1 MKCVDRWGNE
11 IINNDTQNRILA
23 FLYSKLPGRLL
34 LKPLIQPW
42 ISGLAGAVMDSY
54 VSKAFI
60 PIFIKACKINIRE
73 YEERKYISFNDF
85 FTRRVKAGRRIIDKN
100 PNHLIAPCDGKLTV
114 YQIDK
119 DSRFTVKNTLYS
131 LQSLLRSRK
140 LAKHY
145 QDGTLLVFRLSVD
158 DYHRYCYI
166 DNGRKTKN
174 YRINGV
180 FHTVNPLANDV
191 YPIYKENT
199 REFSLL
205 YSENFGKVL
214 VMEVGALL
222 VGRIV
227 NYHKEAYVRRGEEKG
242 RFEFGGSTI
251 IVCLE
256 KGRAVIDEDI
266 VKNSE
271 NGIETRVRMGERIG
285 IISKSLPGAAAVAAS
300 MMHYTRG
307 SSS

>member
-140 LAKHY
+140 LAKH
-145 QDGTLLVFRLSVD
+145 
-158 DYHRYCYI
+158 
-166 DNGRKTKN
+166 
-174 YRINGV
+174 
-180 FHTVNPLANDV
+180 
-191 YPIYKENT
+191 
-199 REFSLL
+199 
-205 YSENFGKVL
+205 
-214 VMEVGALL
+214 
-222 VGRIV
+222 
-227 NYHKEAYVRRGEEKG
+227 
-242 RFEFGGSTI
+242 
-251 IVCLE
+251 
-256 KGRAVIDEDI
+256 
-266 VKNSE
+266 
-271 NGIETRVRMGERIG
+271 
-285 IISKSLPGAAAVAAS
+285 
-300 MMHYTRG
+300 
-307 SSS
+307 